1 MWQMVYQ
8 SVLDERRWDR
18 RDEFIRKL
26 CSFVRVVGSTS
37 VASTSI
43 HTCATCL
50 FILLVWMSLTTLV
63 GIVRK
68 KSRLK
73 FHCIRSH
80 TEHRWASKM
89 FAFLIVMRHRAC
101 MSESIEWNDHG
112 GNSHWLSWLL
122 KLIVLAAK
130 IEKRKTKLKNP
141 ARRLYKHVCG
151 GDDDGALA
159 VTVYSV
165 SVRKFSY
172 TSHVKRNGRVSMPVA
187 AVAAAAAAI
196 YYYSFSAR
204 SFLNS
209 LGRWLCLVCAF
220 GALLVFDS
228 NAPSERK
235 NSKTEKWRCKTNI
248 SEQKKKPTNDSNR
261 ENTHTYNCVHEKRKH
276 RNRNRIH
283 VFTQHTERTVR
294 AYIIIIFPIF
304 LFLSLYIFYIKQHQ
318 QATNTQNHAKEM
330 KIKVKL
336 KNCIIQL
343 MWFASTASNH
353 YISTLKVREQKSK
366 K

>member
-1 MWQMVYQ
+1 MKLMHWCNIVRVNRMTVFTLQSPVSLFNGKRGGQTSRIATAHTTKTIALHVTNGVPECVGRTKMRSSRWVYKETVFIC
-8 SVLDERRWDR
+8 SRRWLN
-18 RDEFIRKL
+18 IGGIYINTH
-26 CSFVRVVGSTS
+26 VR
-37 VASTSI
+37 
-43 HTCATCL
+43 ATCL

-73 FHCIRSH
+73 FRCIRSH

-187 AVAAAAAAI
+187 AVAAATAAI
-196 YYYSFSAR
+196 
-204 SFLNS
+204 
-209 LGRWLCLVCAF
+209 
-220 GALLVFDS
+220 
-228 NAPSERK
+228 
-235 NSKTEKWRCKTNI
+235 
-248 SEQKKKPTNDSNR
+248 
-261 ENTHTYNCVHEKRKH
+261 
-276 RNRNRIH
+276 
-283 VFTQHTERTVR
+283 
-294 AYIIIIFPIF
+294 
-304 LFLSLYIFYIKQHQ
+304 
-318 QATNTQNHAKEM
+318 
-330 KIKVKL
+330 
-336 KNCIIQL
+336 
-343 MWFASTASNH
+343 
-353 YISTLKVREQKSK
+353 
-366 K
+366 